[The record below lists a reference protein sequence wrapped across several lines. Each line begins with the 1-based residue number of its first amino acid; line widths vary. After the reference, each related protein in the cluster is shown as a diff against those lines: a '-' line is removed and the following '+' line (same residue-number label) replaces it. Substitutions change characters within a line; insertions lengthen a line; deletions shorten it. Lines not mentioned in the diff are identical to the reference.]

1 LSVAP
6 ASTVIDLVHQA
17 AELFSGL
24 ENRARETEARAHS
37 LCKNALERLEL
48 AEKRIETVERE
59 RHEAINEADGIQRF
73 RESPIAPSSSRR
85 SGKGRRVP
93 CASISASRVGRFR
106 PTFSVAKAWKTLAKR

>member
-1 LSVAP
+1 M
-6 ASTVIDLVHQA
+6 HQA

-59 RHEAINEADGIQRF
+59 RHETINEAHGDQLTADQPADNRAKD
-73 RESPIAPSSSRR
+73 RQC
-85 SGKGRRVP
+85 P
-93 CASISASRVGRFR
+93 CLSAC
-106 PTFSVAKAWKTLAKR
+106 LAFET